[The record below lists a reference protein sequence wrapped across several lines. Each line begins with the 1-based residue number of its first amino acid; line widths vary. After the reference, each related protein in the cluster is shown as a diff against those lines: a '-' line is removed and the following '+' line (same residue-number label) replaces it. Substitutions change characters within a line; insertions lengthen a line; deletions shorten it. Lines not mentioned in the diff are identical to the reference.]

1 MYDKIIQKRLMFL
14 DDAIKQ
20 LSKSDSSIE
29 YANHI
34 RNKFD
39 DVVLML
45 NELKLELGVGEIVEN
60 IDWYF
65 N

>member
-1 MYDKIIQKRLMFL
+1 MFL

-20 LSKSDSSIE
+20 LGKSDSSIE
-29 YANHI
+29 YTNHI

-39 DVVLML
+39 DVILML
-45 NELKLELGVGEIVEN
+45 NKLKLELGVGGIIED